1 LEKKRKETFL
11 PFLTSDERPIS
22 ANKNK
27 NKNKNRFKMELT
39 VAEMP
44 WFHIKESEQILTI

>member
-11 PFLTSDERPIS
+11 PFFTSDERPIS
-22 ANKNK
+22 A

-44 WFHIKESEQILTI
+44 WFLMKESDHS